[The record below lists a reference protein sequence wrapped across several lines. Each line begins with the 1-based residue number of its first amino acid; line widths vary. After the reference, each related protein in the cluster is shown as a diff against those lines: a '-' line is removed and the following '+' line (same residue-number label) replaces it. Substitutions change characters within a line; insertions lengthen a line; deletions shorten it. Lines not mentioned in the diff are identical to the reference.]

1 MVQFILYYCLAVNV
15 WTFCMFGFDKHCARA
30 DKRRVPE
37 RRLWRLAWLGGSLGA
52 WLGMWVFRHKTQHK
66 KFVYGVPVVCLLQ
79 LLVVV
84 IIWHVVVKGTV

>member
-15 WTFCMFGFDKHCARA
+15 WTFCVFGFDKHCARA

-84 IIWHVVVKGTV
+84 IIWHVVVKETV